1 MSGPARDGAGPG
13 TGCGGGAH
21 PPTSPGPADA
31 AGARSITSP
40 TVRARLSA
48 AQAARGAG
56 DLRDGDLDIT
66 QAGRPGLVQAV
77 GEAFLAVVVQEAEA
91 VHGGAA
97 AAGHGVGPFPVPDWR
112 VRDRWGASCGTL
124 QGAGAVPPAKPDPES
139 GVDARPFGSAVHASH
154 EGGDATC
161 CWRRPAGG
169 GAERAKWRPPHADTA
184 DSRGVPCNG
193 RSSIARYAM
202 TSASEPV
209 TVASVD
215 LQRYLGTWYEIAR
228 LPMRHEPEDYT
239 DITATYALN
248 PDGTVQ
254 VRNRARDGKGQPQE
268 SVGEAT
274 VVEGSGNAKLE
285 VSFMPDGLK
294 WVPFTKG
301 DYWILRL
308 DPEYRTALVGSPDRK
323 YLWLLAREPALPAPV
338 QQAFLDA
345 ARGQGYGLAD
355 LIHTPHTGRPVS

>member
-66 QAGRPGLVQAV
+66 QAGCPGLVQAV

-154 EGGDATC
+154 EGGATP
-161 CWRRPAGG
+161 RAAG
-169 GAERAKWRPPHADTA
+169 APRAAGR
-184 DSRGVPCNG
+184 NG
-193 RSSIARYAM
+193 RSGGHPMPTRRIHAGSRAM
-202 TSASEPV
+202 AAHP
-209 TVASVD
+209 
-215 LQRYLGTWYEIAR
+215 L
-228 LPMRHEPEDYT
+228 
-239 DITATYALN
+239 
-248 PDGTVQ
+248 
-254 VRNRARDGKGQPQE
+254 RD
-268 SVGEAT
+268 
-274 VVEGSGNAKLE
+274 
-285 VSFMPDGLK
+285 
-294 WVPFTKG
+294 
-301 DYWILRL
+301 
-308 DPEYRTALVGSPDRK
+308 
-323 YLWLLAREPALPAPV
+323 
-338 QQAFLDA
+338 
-345 ARGQGYGLAD
+345 
-355 LIHTPHTGRPVS
+355 TP